1 MAPLQRIKNF
11 CRHNPLGLRLLTA
24 ILICS
29 SAITLVATATQLW
42 LDYRY
47 ELSAIDERLYQIE
60 TSSIKSLSNSLWEI
74 SPAQVQVQLDGLLQ
88 LPDVRYLEITSLYG
102 DAFFAG
108 SKPQSGQL
116 LEHHYPLTHEDHRG
130 KSFAVG
136 NLTLIISLDEVYR
149 RLGDKV
155 LLILATQG
163 IKTFLVSVF
172 ILTIFHQ
179 LITRHLS
186 AMALYAR
193 RLKLDK
199 LDQQLVL
206 KRTPKN
212 DDELSDVVSAINTM
226 RRSML
231 HDIQKREQAEQSL
244 EQANQQ
250 LEQLNSELEQRV
262 AERTAQLQEK
272 SLQLEE
278 RGLQLEERR
287 RQLEERGN
295 QLEERN
301 EELQSTLIQL
311 KATQRQ
317 LVESEKMAALGELVA
332 GIAHEINTPIGI
344 GFTAATFL
352 SDQAKQLQQQMV
364 LSAGNDLSTAASA
377 NPHSTRA
384 FKTTHLNQS
393 QPDQKLLS
401 LALESSDLICKNLER
416 AAQLVRA
423 FKQVSVDQS
432 SEQRRR
438 FDLIK
443 YLDEVVLSL
452 QPRLKNCRPQIDIQG
467 PEQLP
472 LDSYPGS
479 YYQIFSNLI
488 INSVIHGFDNCPG
501 GKISIKVTL
510 QTHEGQTL
518 SQLPETPEQ
527 YRSALIRIDYF
538 DNGIG
543 IPSGWHS
550 KLFEPFVTSKRNQD
564 CSGLGMHITYNLV
577 SQILQGQI
585 ESLPVENASG
595 AYFRLMLPI
604 QLSSQERVRS
614 NE

>member
-1 MAPLQRIKNF
+1 MTLLQRIKNF

-47 ELSAIDERLYQIE
+47 ELSAIDERLHQIE

-74 SPAQVQVQLDGLLQ
+74 SPAQVQVQLEGLLQ
-88 LPDVRYLEITSLYG
+88 QPDVRYLEITSQYG

-116 LEHHYPLTHEDHRG
+116 LERYYSLKHEDHRG

-155 LLILATQG
+155 LLILTSQG

-193 RLKLDK
+193 RLKLDQ

-206 KRTPKN
+206 KRMPKK

-226 RRSML
+226 RRCML
-231 HDIQKREQAEQSL
+231 QDIQKREQAELSL

-250 LEQLNSELEQRV
+250 LEKLNSELEQRV
-262 AERTAQLQEK
+262 AKRTAQL
-272 SLQLEE
+272 EE
-278 RGLQLEERR
+278 RSR
-287 RQLEERGN
+287 

-301 EELQSTLIQL
+301 EELQTTLIQL
-311 KATQRQ
+311 RTAQRQ
-317 LVESEKMAALGELVA
+317 LVESEKMAALGGLVA

-352 SDQAKQLQQQMV
+352 SDQAKQLQQQIE
-364 LSAGNDLSTAASA
+364 LSTGNTSI
-377 NPHSTRA
+377 NS
-384 FKTTHLNQS
+384 LNDRPMSQ
-393 QPDQKLLS
+393 QPDQRILS
-401 LALESSDLICKNLER
+401 LALESSDLICQNLER

-443 YLDEVVLSL
+443 YLDEILLSL
-452 QPRLKNCRPQIDIQG
+452 QPRLKSCRPKIDIQG
-467 PEQLP
+467 PEQLL

-488 INSVIHGFDNCPG
+488 INSVIHGFENRTG
-501 GKISIKVTL
+501 GKITIIIAL
-510 QTHEGQTL
+510 QTHEGQSL
-518 SQLPETPEQ
+518 SQLPEDPER
-527 YRSALIRIDYF
+527 YSKSSIRIDYF
-538 DNGIG
+538 DNGVG
-543 IPSGWHS
+543 IPEGWNS

-577 SQILQGQI
+577 SQLLRGQI
-585 ESLPVENASG
+585 QCIPRSHHKNTGVHFQLNLPA
-595 AYFRLMLPI
+595 
-604 QLSSQERVRS
+604 QLS
-614 NE
+614 

>member
-1 MAPLQRIKNF
+1 MALLQRIKSF

-47 ELSAIDERLYQIE
+47 ELSAIDERLHQIE

-74 SPAQVQVQLDGLLQ
+74 SPAQVQVQLEGLLQ
-88 LPDVRYLEITSLYG
+88 LPDVRYLEITSQYG

-116 LEHHYPLTHEDHRG
+116 LERYYSLKHEDHRG

-136 NLTLIISLDEVYR
+136 DLTLIISLDEVYR

-155 LLILATQG
+155 LLILTSQG

-186 AMALYAR
+186 SMALYAR
-193 RLKLDK
+193 RLKLDQ

-206 KRTPKN
+206 KRIPKK

-231 HDIQKREQAEQSL
+231 QDIQKREQAELSL
-244 EQANQQ
+244 ERANQQ

-262 AERTAQLQEK
+262 AERTAQLEEK
-272 SLQLEE
+272 SLQLQE
-278 RGLQLEERR
+278 RGL
-287 RQLEERGN
+287 QLEERGN

-301 EELQSTLIQL
+301 KELQTTLIQL
-311 KATQRQ
+311 KTAQRQ

-332 GIAHEINTPIGI
+332 GVAHEINTPIGI

-352 SDQAKQLQQQMV
+352 SDQAKQLQQQIE
-364 LSAGNDLSTAASA
+364 LSSGNTSA
-377 NPHSTRA
+377 HS
-384 FKTTHLNQS
+384 LNGRPVS
-393 QPDQKLLS
+393 QQTDQRILS
-401 LALESSDLICKNLER
+401 LALESSDLICQNLER

-443 YLDEVVLSL
+443 YLDEILLSL
-452 QPRLKNCRPQIDIQG
+452 QPRLKSCRPQINIQG
-467 PEQLP
+467 PEQLL

-488 INSVIHGFDNCPG
+488 INSVIHGFENRTG
-501 GKISIKVTL
+501 GKISITIAL
-510 QTHEGQTL
+510 QTHDGMPL
-518 SQLPETPEQ
+518 SQLPEDPEQ
-527 YRSALIRIDYF
+527 YSKTCIKIDYF
-538 DNGIG
+538 DNGVG
-543 IPSGWHS
+543 IPEGWGS

-577 SQILQGQI
+577 SQLLRGQI
-585 ESLPVENASG
+585 QCMPRLDDKDRGAHFQLNLPV
-595 AYFRLMLPI
+595 
-604 QLSSQERVRS
+604 QLSE
-614 NE
+614 